1 MTLLVL
7 LFLTLILVP
16 AAAAVHT
23 LLGRDTGWFAAAVL
37 LALGCLTLPWLPGII
52 DGETIEE
59 HLPWIPTVDVGISLR
74 VDGLGMVFLLLVL
87 FIGALVMAYSARYFS
102 PAKKTSDYY
111 VWMLLFVFA
120 MSGMVLA
127 DDMILLFVFWEFT
140 TLCSFFLINRSGDK
154 APAPAQRTLLI
165 TMAGGLGLLTAV
177 LWIIVRT
184 GTTSLSAA
192 LQHEVWAEDAV
203 FTGVVAV
210 LIAFAAFTKSAQ
222 FPFHL
227 WLPDAMVA
235 PAPVSAY
242 LHAAAMVKAGIYLLL
257 RFSPV
262 FEGVVVWQS
271 LLIICGL
278 ITALIGA
285 LFALQRHDIKE
296 IMAYSTVSQ
305 LGFLV
310 AVIGIGTPIAI
321 AAATIH
327 VIAHALFKSSLF
339 MMVGIIEHEAHSR
352 DIRELNG
359 LRKAMPVS
367 LMITVL
373 GCLSMAGVPPL
384 FGFVSKEN
392 LLKGFLSA
400 GHEPALFG
408 PGLTWTITLLGVLAA
423 VGTFAYC
430 GRIVLGIF
438 TSYRGV
444 GKQDAGYNPPD
455 AARTDARASARVA
468 DLSSPAATKTIDPS
482 TVHEAPASFYLPA
495 LLPALGGLLGFA
507 PFLFDGLITA
517 STQAST
523 TSDYEP
529 YFYLYGGLST
539 DLMLS
544 VAIMGLGVL
553 AVLARTRLDSLI
565 PRTILPW
572 TGVQVTEQLR
582 TGSIAFGR
590 RVGDLTR
597 TDIHGL
603 HLAVPGIFLAGIF
616 IAGVLHV
623 GEVGSFTEGHTRMT
637 DWVLIGLL
645 AVFLLGTV
653 LAESRTAA
661 VVLAGGAGFVVGAWY
676 FALGAV
682 DVGMTQLLVEILT
695 VVVLVL
701 VLRKLPRKFHR
712 VSKTRTTVAAAV
724 ALAFGAMAFIG
735 TYALTGRRG
744 QSPAAQWYL
753 EETYETVGAVNTVNS
768 ILVDFRALDTFGEL
782 TVLGVAGFAIL
793 AVLNSAFSTSD
804 SHPAESRLWI
814 GTPLD
819 HAADNTQAM
828 RSVFNWMA
836 PFIVL
841 LSLVLLLRGHY
852 DSGGGFIAAL
862 VLGGFF
868 ALRYLVAP
876 SDSTVKL
883 RFDYALVIVGGI
895 AIGAVIG
902 LAGFLD
908 GAQGSYLRPIVIWEG
923 VPLMPWGSEAGF
935 TLTTA
940 LVFDVGIYLAV
951 IGAVLVAL
959 DRLGQAQRYPAEL
972 LKAHMKAQGQQTDE
986 IAQVEMHAGEDP
998 GDVPLEAEGEGWHP
1012 QPHKP
1017 VRGGDRA

>member
-16 AAAAVHT
+16 AAAAVHKA
-23 LLGRDTGWFAAAVL
+23 LEPRGMGRETGWFAALSL
-37 LALGCLTLPWLPGII
+37 LGLGAATLPWIGPLI
-52 DGETIEE
+52 DGETVDE

-74 VDGLGMVFLLLVL
+74 LDGLGMVFLLLVL
-87 FIGALVMAYSARYFS
+87 FIGALVMSYSARYFS
-102 PAKKTSDYY
+102 PQKRTGDYY
-111 VWMLLFVFA
+111 IWMLLFVFA
-120 MSGMVLA
+120 MSGMVIA
-127 DDMILLFVFWEFT
+127 DDLILLFVFWEFT

-177 LWIIVRT
+177 LWIIVET
-184 GTTSLSAA
+184 GTTSISEA
-192 LQHEVWAEDAV
+192 LQHSVWQENGTFAAV
-203 FTGVVAV
+203 TAV

-257 RFSPV
+257 RFAPV
-262 FEGVVVWQS
+262 FEGVAVWQT
-271 LLIICGL
+271 LLITCGL

-310 AVIGIGTPIAI
+310 AVIGIGTPTAL

-327 VIAHALFKSSLF
+327 VIAHALFKSALF

-352 DIRELNG
+352 DIRVLNG
-359 LRKAMPVS
+359 LRKTMPVS
-367 LMITVL
+367 FFITVI

-400 GHEPALFG
+400 EEDGIFG
-408 PGLTWTITLLGVLAA
+408 PGLTWTLTLLAVLAA

-430 GRIVLGIF
+430 GRIVLGAF
-438 TSYRGV
+438 TSYTGAGRRDEPMELMAA
-444 GKQDAGYNPPD
+444 DAG
-455 AARTDARASARVA
+455 
-468 DLSSPAATKTIDPS
+468 
-482 TVHEAPASFYLPA
+482 HEAPASFWISA
-495 LLPALGGLLGFA
+495 LLPALAGLGLGFV
-507 PFLFDGLITA
+507 PFIFDGVLTA
-517 STQAST
+517 SVQASS

-529 YFYLYGGLST
+529 YFYLWGGLST

-544 VAIMGLGVL
+544 VLIIGVGLV
-553 AVLARTRLDSLI
+553 AVLLRARLDSLV
-565 PRTILPW
+565 PRTILPF
-572 TGVQVTEQLR
+572 TGVQIAESLR
-582 TGSIAFGR
+582 VGSISFGR

-597 TDIHGL
+597 TDMHGL
-603 HLAVPGIFLAGIF
+603 HLTVPGIFLGGLFVAGL
-616 IAGVLHV
+616 LHV
-623 GEVGSFTEGHTRMT
+623 GDVGSFDAGHTRMT

-645 AVFLLGTV
+645 AFFLIGTV
-653 LAESRTAA
+653 ISQSRTAA

-701 VLRKLPRKFHR
+701 VLRKLPRRFHQVPR
-712 VSKTRTTVAAAV
+712 RRTVLAAV
-724 ALAFGAMAFIG
+724 VALGFGAMAF
-735 TYALTGRRG
+735 TATFALTGRRG
-744 QSPAAQWYL
+744 QSPAAEWYL
-753 EETYETVGAVNTVNS
+753 SETYEEAGAINTVNS

-793 AVLNSAFSTSD
+793 ALLNSAFSTSD
-804 SHPAESRLWI
+804 NPPDGSTLWT
-814 GTPLD
+814 GTPID
-819 HAADNTQAM
+819 HAGDNTTAM

-836 PFIVL
+836 PFIVI
-841 LSLVLLLRGHY
+841 LSLVLLARGHY
-852 DSGGGFIAAL
+852 DSGGGFISAL

-876 SDSTVKL
+876 SDSAVKL

-895 AIGAVIG
+895 ALGAAIGF
-902 LAGFLD
+902 AGFLD
-908 GAQGSYLRPIVIWEG
+908 GDEGSYLRPVVIAEG
-923 VPLMPWGSEAGF
+923 LPLPWGSDSGF

-940 LVFDVGIYLAV
+940 LIFDVGIYLAV

-972 LKAHMKAQGQQTDE
+972 LRQHMRAQMKAQGHSTEE
-986 IAQVEMHAGEDP
+986 IGRVEMHAGEDP
-998 GDVPLEAEGEGWHP
+998 GDVPLEVQSGQQAGSTGP
-1012 QPHKP
+1012 K
-1017 VRGGDRA
+1017 GGADR

>member
-1 MTLLVL
+1 MTLMVL

-16 AAAAVHT
+16 VAASFHQV
-23 LLGRDTGWFAAAVL
+23 LGRDTGWVAAVSL
-37 LALGCLTLPWLPGII
+37 TALGLMTLPWIGPII
-52 DGETIEE
+52 DGRVYEE
-59 HLPWIPTVDVGISLR
+59 SLPWIPTAVDVNIGLR
-74 VDGLGMVFLLLVL
+74 LDGLGMVFLLLVL
-87 FIGALVMAYSARYFS
+87 FIGALVLAYSARYFS
-102 PAKKTSDYY
+102 PKKKTSDYY

-120 MSGMVLA
+120 MSGMVMA
-127 DDMILLFVFWEFT
+127 DDLILLFVFWEFT
-140 TLCSFFLINRSGDK
+140 TLCSFFLINRSGAK

-177 LWIIVRT
+177 LMIIANT
-184 GTTSLSAA
+184 GTTQLSAA
-192 LQHEVWAEDAV
+192 LQHEIWQENGT
-203 FTGVVAV
+203 FTAVVAV

-257 RFSPV
+257 RFAPV
-262 FEGVVVWQS
+262 FEGVMIWQVI
-271 LLIICGL
+271 LIGGGL

-310 AVIGIGTPIAI
+310 ATIGIGTPVAI
-321 AAATIH
+321 AAAIIH
-327 VIAHALFKSSLF
+327 VVAHALFKSSLF
-339 MMVGIIEHEAHSR
+339 MMVGIIEHESHTR

-359 LRKAMPVS
+359 LRKTMPVS
-367 LMITVL
+367 FFITVIAS
-373 GCLSMAGVPPL
+373 LSMAGIPPL

-400 GHEPALFG
+400 EEDGIFG
-408 PGLTWTITLLGVLAA
+408 PGLTWTLTLLAVLAA

-430 GRIVLGIF
+430 GRIVLGAF
-438 TSYRGV
+438 GSYRGV
-444 GKQDAGYNPPD
+444 GKKDAGYDDGAHQPIAED
-455 AARTDARASARVA
+455 AA
-468 DLSSPAATKTIDPS
+468 
-482 TVHEAPASFYLPA
+482 HEAAPAFYLPA
-495 LLPALGGLLGFA
+495 LLPAVAGAILGFI
-507 PFLFDGLITA
+507 PFVFDGLITRATQSA
-517 STQAST
+517 S

-529 YFYLYGGLST
+529 YFYLWGGIST

-544 VAIMGLGVL
+544 AVIIVIGLIVVL
-553 AVLARTRLDSLI
+553 SRAQMDNLI

-572 TGVQVTEQLR
+572 TGVAVAEKMR

-590 RVGDLTR
+590 KVGDITR
-597 TDIHGL
+597 TDMHGL
-603 HLAVPGIFLAGIF
+603 HLTAPGIFLVGIF
-616 IAGVLHV
+616 IAGIMAAPQI
-623 GEVGSFTEGHTRMT
+623 GDFTAGHTQMI
-637 DWVLIGLL
+637 DWVLISLM
-645 AVFLLGTV
+645 AIFLVGTV
-653 LAESRTAA
+653 VSRSRTAA
-661 VVLAGGAGFVVGAWY
+661 VVLAGGAGFMVAAWY
-676 FALGAV
+676 FLLGAI

-701 VLRKLPRKFHR
+701 VMRKLPKKFHPVKR
-712 VSKTRTTVAAAV
+712 SRTVVAAV
-724 ALAFGAMAFIG
+724 VGIGFGVMAFVAAF
-735 TYALTGRRG
+735 ALTGRSGRWTEG
-744 QSPAAQWYL
+744 DGDRAPVGEAFL
-753 EETYETVGAVNTVNS
+753 THTYDEAGAINTVNS

-804 SHPAESRLWI
+804 NVTPGSKSWV

-819 HAADNTQAM
+819 HAKDNTTAM

-836 PFIVL
+836 PFIML
-841 LSLVLLLRGHY
+841 LSLILLMRGHY
-852 DSGGGFIAAL
+852 ESGGGFIAAL

-876 SDSTVKL
+876 SDSSVKL
-883 RFDYALVIVGGI
+883 RFDYAMIIIGGI
-895 AIGAVIG
+895 IISAAIG
-902 LAGFLD
+902 LAGFVE
-908 GAQGSYLRPIVIWEG
+908 GSYLRPIVLFEG
-923 VPLMPWGSEAGF
+923 LPLPWGTESGF

-940 LVFDVGIYLAV
+940 LIFDLGIYLAV

-972 LKAHMKAQGQQTDE
+972 LRAHRRAIGHK
-986 IAQVEMHAGEDP
+986 AGEVSAVEPDYEVDP
-998 GDVPLEAEGEGWHP
+998 GDLPLEVEVGNAGRDDQSTGEG
-1012 QPHKP
+1012 
-1017 VRGGDRA
+1017 VDSR

>member
-1 MTLLVL
+1 MSLLVL

-16 AAAAVHT
+16 AAAAVHK

-37 LALGCLTLPWLPGII
+37 LVLGCLTLPWLAGII
-52 DGETIEE
+52 EGETTEE
-59 HLPWIPTVDVGISLR
+59 FLPWIPTAVEVGISLR
-74 VDGLGMVFLLLVL
+74 LDGLGMVFLLLVL
-87 FIGALVMAYSARYFS
+87 FIGALVMAYSARYFA
-102 PAKKTSDYY
+102 PEKKTSDYY

-177 LWIIVRT
+177 LMIIVRA
-184 GTTSLSAA
+184 GTTSLSEA
-192 LQHEVWAEDAV
+192 LANEQVWNDPV

-257 RFSPV
+257 RFSPA
-262 FEGVVVWQS
+262 FEGVAIWQS

-278 ITALIGA
+278 ITAVIGA

-310 AVIGIGTPIAI
+310 AVIGIGTPTAI

-352 DIRELNG
+352 DIRVLNG
-359 LRKAMPVS
+359 LRKTMPVS
-367 LMITVL
+367 FVITVL
-373 GCLSMAGVPPL
+373 GCLSMAGIPPL

-400 GHEPALFG
+400 ESEPALFG
-408 PGLTWTITLLGVLAA
+408 PGLTWTITILGVAA
-423 VGTFAYC
+423 SVGTFAYC
-430 GRIVLGIF
+430 GRIVLGVF
-438 TSYRGV
+438 TTYRGT
-444 GKQDAGYNPPD
+444 GKNDAGHTVD
-455 AARTDARASARVA
+455 ATNGDDAYAPMDEKGA
-468 DLSSPAATKTIDPS
+468 
-482 TVHEAPASFYLPA
+482 HEAPFSFYLPA
-495 LLPALGGLLGFA
+495 LLPAIGGLLGFA
-507 PFLFDGLITA
+507 PFIFDGLVTA

-523 TSDYEP
+523 TSSYEP

-544 VAIMGLGVL
+544 VIIMGVGLV
-553 AVLARTRLDSLI
+553 AVLGRTRLDNII
-565 PRTILPW
+565 PRKILPF
-572 TGVQVTEQLR
+572 TGVGVAESMR

-590 RVGDLTR
+590 KVGDLTR
-597 TDIHGL
+597 TDMHGL
-603 HLAVPGIFLAGIF
+603 HLAVPGLFLIGIF
-616 IAGVLHV
+616 VAGLLHV
-623 GEVGSFTEGHTRMT
+623 GDVGSFTEGHTRMT

-645 AVFLLGTV
+645 AIFLLGTV

-701 VLRKLPRKFHR
+701 VLRKLPRKFHK
-712 VSKTRTTVAAAV
+712 VSKTRTTVAIVV
-724 ALAFGAMAFIG
+724 ALVFGAMAFIA

-744 QSPAAQWYL
+744 QSPAAEWYL
-753 EETYETVGAVNTVNS
+753 EETYETVGALNTVNS

-804 SHPAESRLWI
+804 NEPAESRHWI

-819 HAADNTQAM
+819 NAADNTTAM

-841 LSLVLLLRGHY
+841 LSLILLLRGHY
-852 DSGGGFIAAL
+852 DSGGGFISAL

-895 AIGAVIG
+895 IVGAVIG

-908 GAQGSYLRPIVIWEG
+908 GAEGSYLRPIVIAEG
-923 VPLMPWGSEAGF
+923 LPLPWGTEAGF

-940 LVFDVGIYLAV
+940 LIFDVGIYLAV

-972 LKAHMKAQGQQTDE
+972 LKEHMKAQGQQTGE
-986 IAQVEMHAGEDP
+986 INQIEMHAGADP

-1012 QPHKP
+1012 KP
-1017 VRGGDRA
+1017 TGRRRRFSTRNRGGEGQ

>member
-7 LFLTLILVP
+7 LFLTLLLVP

-23 LLGRDTGWFAAAVL
+23 FLGRDTGWFAAAALLVL
-37 LALGCLTLPWLPGII
+37 GGFSLIWLPGVIA
-52 DGETIEE
+52 GETIDE

-74 VDGLGMVFLLLVL
+74 LDGLGMVFLLLVL

-102 PAKKTSDYY
+102 AKKKTSDYY

-359 LRKAMPVS
+359 LRRAMPVS
-367 LMITVL
+367 FVITVL
-373 GCLSMAGVPPL
+373 GCLSMAGIPPL

-392 LLKGFLSA
+392 LLKGLLSA
-400 GHEPALFG
+400 TEEPALFG
-408 PGLTWTITLLGVLAA
+408 PGLTWTLTLLGVLAA

-430 GRIVLGIF
+430 GRIVLGVF
-438 TSYRGV
+438 TSYTGT
-444 GKQDAGYNPPD
+444 GDHDEAKAPMAPG
-455 AARTDARASARVA
+455 AA
-468 DLSSPAATKTIDPS
+468 
-482 TVHEAPASFYLPA
+482 HEAPLSFNLPA
-495 LLPALGGLLGFA
+495 LLPAAAGAVLGFV
-507 PFLFDGLITA
+507 PFLFDGLLTA

-523 TSDYEP
+523 TSGYEP

-544 VAIMGLGVL
+544 VIIMGLGVV

-565 PRTILPW
+565 PRRILPW
-572 TGVQVTEQLR
+572 TGVEVTEQLR

-590 RVGDLTR
+590 RVGDITR
-597 TDIHGL
+597 TDVHAV
-603 HLAVPGIFLAGIF
+603 HLTAPGIFLAGIF
-616 IAGVLHV
+616 LAGLLHV
-623 GEVGSFTEGHTRMT
+623 GDVGDFTAGHTRMT

-653 LAESRTAA
+653 ITESRTAA

-712 VSKTRTTVAAAV
+712 VSRSRTAVSAVVALCFGAV
-724 ALAFGAMAFIG
+724 AFVATF
-735 TYALTGRRG
+735 ALTGRRG

-753 EETYETVGAVNTVNS
+753 EETYETVGALNTVNS

-793 AVLNSAFSTSD
+793 ALLNSAFSTSD
-804 SHPAESRLWI
+804 SHPAESKLWV

-841 LSLVLLLRGHY
+841 LSLVLLVRGHY
-852 DSGGGFIAAL
+852 DSGGGFISAL

-876 SDSTVKL
+876 SDSAVKL
-883 RFDYALVIVGGI
+883 RFDYALIIVGGI

-908 GAQGSYLRPIVIWEG
+908 GAEGSYLRPMVIWENL
-923 VPLMPWGSEAGF
+923 PLPWGTEAGF

-940 LVFDVGIYLAV
+940 LIFDVGIYLAV

-972 LKAHMKAQGQQTDE
+972 LKAHMKSQGQRTGQIE
-986 IAQVEMHAGEDP
+986 SIEMHAGEDP

-1012 QPHKP
+1012 EPFTSRP
-1017 VRGGDRA
+1017 RTGGGDEA

>member
-1 MTLLVL
+1 MSLLVL
-7 LFLTLILVP
+7 LFLTLLLVP

-23 LLGRDTGWFAAAVL
+23 LLGRNTGWFAAAVL
-37 LALGCLTLPWLPGII
+37 LVLGLLTLPWLSGLTG
-52 DGETIEE
+52 GETTQEY
-59 HLPWIPTVDVGISLR
+59 LPWIPTINVGISLR
-74 VDGLGMVFLLLVL
+74 LDGLGMVFLLLVL

-102 PAKKTSDYY
+102 PKKKTSDYY

-184 GTTSLSAA
+184 GTTSLSEA
-192 LQHEVWAEDAV
+192 LQHQAWGEDAV
-203 FTGVVAV
+203 FTGVIAV

-262 FEGVVVWQS
+262 FEGVVIWQS
-271 LLIICGL
+271 LLITCGL

-310 AVIGIGTPIAI
+310 AVIGIGTPTAI
-321 AAATIH
+321 AGATIH

-339 MMVGIIEHEAHSR
+339 MMVGIIEHESHTR

-359 LRKAMPVS
+359 LRKTMPVS
-367 LMITVL
+367 FVITLL
-373 GCLSMAGVPPL
+373 GCLSMAGIPPL

-392 LLKGFLSA
+392 LLKGMLSA
-400 GHEPALFG
+400 EHEPALFG
-408 PGLTWTITLLGVLAA
+408 PGLTWTITILGVLAA

-430 GRIVLGIF
+430 GRIVLGVF

-444 GKQDAGYNPPD
+444 GKNDAGYSPEDHAHRPMAPE
-455 AARTDARASARVA
+455 AA
-468 DLSSPAATKTIDPS
+468 
-482 TVHEAPASFYLPA
+482 HEAPASFYLPA
-495 LLPALGGLLGFA
+495 LLPAAAGLLGFA
-507 PFLFDGLITA
+507 PFLFDQLITA
-517 STQAST
+517 SVQAST

-529 YFYLYGGLST
+529 YFYLFGGLST

-544 VAIMGLGVL
+544 VAIMGLGL
-553 AVLARTRLDSLI
+553 IAVLARTRLDSLI

-572 TGVQVTEQLR
+572 TGVQVVEQLR

-603 HLAVPGIFLAGIF
+603 HLAVPGIFLGGIF
-616 IAGVLHV
+616 VAGVLNV
-623 GEVGSFTEGHTRMT
+623 GEVGSFSEGHTRMT

-653 LAESRTAA
+653 IAESRTAA

-701 VLRKLPRKFHR
+701 VLRKLPRKFHK
-712 VSKTRTTVAAAV
+712 VSKTRTAVAATV
-724 ALAFGAMAFIG
+724 ALAFGTMAFVG
-735 TYALTGRRG
+735 TFALTGRRG
-744 QSPAAQWYL
+744 QSAAAQWYL

-841 LSLVLLLRGHY
+841 LSMILLLRGHY

-876 SDSTVKL
+876 SDSAVKL

-895 AIGAVIG
+895 IIGAVVG
-902 LAGFLD
+902 LFGFLD

-923 VPLMPWGSEAGF
+923 LPLPWGTEAGF

-940 LVFDVGIYLAV
+940 LIFDLGIYLAV

-972 LKAHMKAQGQQTDE
+972 LKAHMKAQGQQTGE
-986 IAQVEMHAGEDP
+986 IDQVEMHAGEDP
-998 GDVPLEAEGEGWHP
+998 GDVPLEAEGEGWGAAALARRRRRWSRD
-1012 QPHKP
+1012 
-1017 VRGGDRA
+1017 RGGESG

>member
-1 MTLLVL
+1 MLTLV
-7 LFLTLILVP
+7 FLTLLLVP
-16 AAAAVHT
+16 AAAVAHT
-23 LLGRDTGWFAAAVL
+23 VLGRNTGWFAAAALTVL
-37 LALGCLTLPWLPGII
+37 GIFSLTWLPDVIA
-52 DGETIEE
+52 GETAEE

-74 VDGLGMVFLLLVL
+74 LDGLGMVFLLLVL

-102 PAKKTSDYY
+102 PQKKTSDYY

-154 APAPAQRTLLI
+154 APAPAQRTLLL

-192 LQHEVWAEDAV
+192 LEHQVWGEDAV

-257 RFSPV
+257 RFAPV
-262 FEGVVVWQS
+262 FEGVAIWQS

-310 AVIGIGTPIAI
+310 AVIGIGTPTAI
-321 AAATIH
+321 AAAIIH
-327 VIAHALFKSSLF
+327 VVAHALFKSSLF

-359 LRKAMPVS
+359 LRKTMPVS
-367 LMITVL
+367 FVITVL

-392 LLKGFLSA
+392 LLKGFLS
-400 GHEPALFG
+400 GQEGTFG
-408 PGLTWTITLLGVLAA
+408 PGLTWTVTLLAVLAA

-430 GRIVLGIF
+430 GRIVLGAF
-438 TSYRGV
+438 TSYTG
-444 GKQDAGYNPPD
+444 AGAKDEPRKPMAAD
-455 AARTDARASARVA
+455 AA
-468 DLSSPAATKTIDPS
+468 
-482 TVHEAPASFYLPA
+482 HEAPMSFYLPA

-507 PFLFDGLITA
+507 PFLFDGLITSA
-517 STQAST
+517 VDAAATVAY
-523 TSDYEP
+523 DAH
-529 YFYLYGGLST
+529 FYLWGGIT
-539 DLMLS
+539 VDLMLS
-544 VAIMGLGVL
+544 VAIMGIGLV
-553 AVLARTRLDSLI
+553 AVFGRTRLDSVI

-572 TGVQVTEQLR
+572 TGVAVAEKMR
-582 TGSIAFGR
+582 TGSIDIGR

-597 TDIHGL
+597 TDMHGL
-603 HLAVPGIFLAGIF
+603 HLTVPGIFLAGLF

-623 GEVGSFTEGHTRMT
+623 GDVGSFDPGHTLMT

-645 AVFLLGTV
+645 AIFLVGTV
-653 LAESRTAA
+653 ISQSRTAA
-661 VVLAGGAGFVVGAWY
+661 AVLAGGAGFVVGAWY

-701 VLRKLPRKFHR
+701 VLRKLPRRFHA
-712 VSKTRTTVAAAV
+712 VSRRRTVVSAVVAV
-724 ALAFGAMAFIG
+724 AFGAMAFIA
-735 TYALTGRRG
+735 TFALTGRRG
-744 QSPAAQWYL
+744 QSPAAEWYL
-753 EETYETVGAVNTVNS
+753 TETYDVVGAVNTVNS
-768 ILVDFRALDTFGEL
+768 ILVDFRPLDTFGEL

-804 SHPAESRLWI
+804 NEPAESKLWD
-814 GTPLD
+814 GTPL
-819 HAADNTQAM
+819 ANSEDNTTAM
-828 RSVFNWMA
+828 RKVFTWMA
-836 PFIVL
+836 PFIII
-841 LSLVLLLRGHY
+841 LSLVLLARGHY
-852 DSGGGFIAAL
+852 ESGGGFIAAL

-876 SDSTVKL
+876 SDSAVKL
-883 RFDYALVIVGGI
+883 RFDYALIIVGGI
-895 AIGAVIG
+895 ALGAAIG

-908 GAQGSYLRPIVIWEG
+908 GEEGSYLRPIVIVEG
-923 VPLMPWGSEAGF
+923 LPLPWGTEAGF

-951 IGAVLVAL
+951 IGAVLTAI

-972 LKAHMKAQGQQTDE
+972 LRKHMRAAGKTPAET
-986 IAQVEMHAGEDP
+986 IHAGEDP
-998 GDVPLEAEGEGWHP
+998 GDLPREADPDYAEGELRPGELL
-1012 QPHKP
+1012 
-1017 VRGGDRA
+1017 RARRRKEGEE

>member
-7 LFLTLILVP
+7 LFLTLLLVP

-23 LLGRDTGWFAAAVL
+23 FLGRDTGWFAAAALLVL
-37 LALGCLTLPWLPGII
+37 GGLSLIWLPEVVA
-52 DGETIEE
+52 GETVDEY
-59 HLPWIPTVDVGISLR
+59 LPWIPTVDVGISLR
-74 VDGLGMVFLLLVL
+74 LDGLGMVFLLLVL

-102 PAKKTSDYY
+102 ATKKTSDYY

-177 LWIIVRT
+177 LLIIVRT
-184 GTTSLSAA
+184 GTTSLSEA
-192 LQHEVWAEDAV
+192 LQHNIWADDAV
-203 FTGVVAV
+203 FTGAIAV

-257 RFSPV
+257 RFAPA
-262 FEGVVVWQS
+262 FEGVAVWQV
-271 LLIICGL
+271 LLIVCGL

-310 AVIGIGTPIAI
+310 AIIGIGTPTAI

-339 MMVGIIEHEAHSR
+339 MMVGIIEHQAHSR
-352 DIRELNG
+352 DIREFSG
-359 LRKAMPVS
+359 LRRAMPVS
-367 LMITVL
+367 FVITVL
-373 GCLSMAGVPPL
+373 GCVSMAGIPPL

-392 LLKGFLSA
+392 LLKGLLSA
-400 GHEPALFG
+400 TAEPALFG

-430 GRIVLGIF
+430 GRIVLGVF
-438 TSYRGV
+438 TSYTGA
-444 GKQDAGYNPPD
+444 GTNDDAKEPMAPESV
-455 AARTDARASARVA
+455 RE
-468 DLSSPAATKTIDPS
+468 SPL
-482 TVHEAPASFYLPA
+482 SFYLPA
-495 LLPALGGLLGFA
+495 LLPALAGAVLGFV
-507 PFLFDGLITA
+507 PFLFDGLLTA
-517 STQAST
+517 SAQAST
-523 TSDYEP
+523 TSGQEHR
-529 YFYLYGGLST
+529 FYLYGGLST

-544 VAIMGLGVL
+544 VIIMGLGVV

-565 PRTILPW
+565 PRRILPW
-572 TGVQVTEQLR
+572 TGVGVTEQLR

-590 RVGDLTR
+590 RVGDITR
-597 TDIHGL
+597 SDIHAV
-603 HLAVPGIFLAGIF
+603 HLTAPGIFLAGIF
-616 IAGVLHV
+616 VAGVLHV
-623 GEVGSFTEGHTRMT
+623 GEVGDFTAGHTRMT

-653 LAESRTAA
+653 LSESRTAA

-712 VSKTRTTVAAAV
+712 VSRSRTAVSAVV
-724 ALAFGAMAFIG
+724 ALSFGVVAFAATF
-735 TYALTGRRG
+735 ALTGRRG

-753 EETYETVGAVNTVNS
+753 EETYETVGALNTVNS

-793 AVLNSAFSTSD
+793 ALLNSAFSTSD
-804 SHPAESRLWI
+804 SHPVDSKLWV
-814 GTPLD
+814 GTPLG
-819 HAADNTQAM
+819 HAVDNTQAM

-841 LSLVLLLRGHY
+841 LSLVLLMRGHY
-852 DSGGGFIAAL
+852 DSGGGFISAL

-876 SDSTVKL
+876 SDSAVKL

-895 AIGAVIG
+895 AVGAVIG

-908 GAQGSYLRPIVIWEG
+908 GAEGSYLRPIVILEDL
-923 VPLMPWGSEAGF
+923 PLPWGTEAGF

-940 LVFDVGIYLAV
+940 LIFDIGIYLAV

-972 LKAHMKAQGQQTDE
+972 LKAHMKSQGQKTGQIE
-986 IAQVEMHAGEDP
+986 SIEMHAGEDP
-998 GDVPLEAEGEGWHP
+998 GDVPREAEGEGWHP
-1012 QPHKP
+1012 EPATGRQQTG
-1017 VRGGDRA
+1017 RGDEA

>member
-1 MTLLVL
+1 MTLMVL
-7 LFLTLILVP
+7 LFLTLLLVP
-16 AAAAVHT
+16 VAAAFHQV
-23 LLGRDTGWFAAAVL
+23 LGRDTGWVAAVAL
-37 LALGCLTLPWLPGII
+37 TALGLMTLPWIGPLI
-52 DGETIEE
+52 DGHIYEE
-59 HLPWIPTVDVGISLR
+59 SLPWIPTAVDVNIGLR

-87 FIGALVMAYSARYFS
+87 FIGALVMAYSVRYFS
-102 PAKKTSDYY
+102 PQKKTSDYY
-111 VWMLLFVFA
+111 LWMLLFVFA
-120 MSGMVLA
+120 MSGMVMA

-140 TLCSFFLINRSGDK
+140 TLCSFFLINRSGNK
-154 APAPAQRTLLI
+154 AAGPAQRTLLI

-177 LWIIVRT
+177 LWIIVET
-184 GTTSLSAA
+184 GTTQLSAA
-192 LQHEVWAEDAV
+192 LQHEVWQENGTFTAV
-203 FTGVVAV
+203 IAV
-210 LIAFAAFTKSAQ
+210 LVAFAAFTKSAQ

-262 FEGVVVWQS
+262 FEGVIIWQAI
-271 LLIICGL
+271 LITGGL

-310 AVIGIGTPIAI
+310 ATIGIGTPTAI
-321 AAATIH
+321 AAAIIH

-339 MMVGIIEHEAHSR
+339 MMVGIIEHESHTR

-359 LRKAMPVS
+359 LRKTMPVS
-367 LMITVL
+367 FFITVVAS
-373 GCLSMAGVPPL
+373 LSMAGVPPL

-400 GHEPALFG
+400 EDGMFG
-408 PGLTWTITLLGVLAA
+408 TGLTWTLTLIAVLAA

-430 GRIVLGIF
+430 GRIVLGAF
-438 TSYRGV
+438 SSYTGA
-444 GKQDAGYNPPD
+444 GKKDEPREPIAED
-455 AARTDARASARVA
+455 AA
-468 DLSSPAATKTIDPS
+468 
-482 TVHEAPASFYLPA
+482 HEAAPSFYWPA
-495 LLPALGGLLGFA
+495 LLPALAGIALGGV
-507 PFLFDGLITA
+507 PFVFDGLITSATQSA
-517 STQAST
+517 S

-529 YFYLYGGLST
+529 YFYLWGGLSV

-544 VAIMGLGVL
+544 ALIIGAGLLVVFLRAGMDNIV
-553 AVLARTRLDSLI
+553 

-572 TGVQVTEQLR
+572 TGVQVVERMR

-597 TDIHGL
+597 TDMHGL
-603 HLAVPGIFLAGIF
+603 HLVAPGIPLACLF
-616 IAGVLHV
+616 VAGLLYVGDV
-623 GEVGSFTEGHTRMT
+623 GEFDAGHTRLT

-645 AVFLLGTV
+645 VIFLLGIV
-653 LAESRTAA
+653 SSKSRTAA
-661 VVLAGGAGFVVGAWY
+661 VVLAGGAGFVVSAWY
-676 FALGAV
+676 FLLGAV

-701 VLRKLPRKFHR
+701 VLRKLPKRFHQ
-712 VSKTRTTVAAAV
+712 VSKSRTVVSTVVALTFGTMAFVAA
-724 ALAFGAMAFIG
+724 
-735 TYALTGRRG
+735 YALTGRRG
-744 QSPAAQWYL
+744 QSDAAIWYL
-753 EETYETVGAVNTVNS
+753 EETYETVGALNIVNS
-768 ILVDFRALDTFGEL
+768 ILVDFRALDTLGEL

-804 SHPAESRLWI
+804 NTTPGSRAWA

-819 HAADNTQAM
+819 HAADNTTAM
-828 RSVFNWMA
+828 RSVFTWMA
-836 PFIVL
+836 PFIVI
-841 LSLVLLLRGHY
+841 LSMLLLIRGHY
-852 DSGGGFIAAL
+852 DSGGGFISAL

-868 ALRYLVAP
+868 ALRYLVAQ
-876 SDSTVKL
+876 SDSAVKL

-895 AIGAVIG
+895 IIGAATG
-902 LAGFLD
+902 LVGFLE
-908 GAQGSYLRPIVIWEG
+908 GSYLRPIVIFEG
-923 VPLMPWGSEAGF
+923 LPLPWGSEAGF

-940 LVFDVGIYLAV
+940 LIFDVGIYLAV

-972 LKAHMKAQGQQTDE
+972 LKAHRKALGQATGEFSTVEPDY
-986 IAQVEMHAGEDP
+986 QVDP
-998 GDVPLEAEGEGWHP
+998 GDLPFEVEVETAGRDSRSDEKG
-1012 QPHKP
+1012 
-1017 VRGGDRA
+1017 VRDQ

>member
-7 LFLTLILVP
+7 LSLTLVLVP
-16 AAAAVHT
+16 AAAVAHRF
-23 LLGRDTGWFAAAVL
+23 LGRDTGWFAALVL
-37 LALGCLTLPWLPGII
+37 AGLGAATLPWIPQII
-52 DGETIEE
+52 DGETPEQ
-59 HLPWIPTVDVGISLR
+59 HLPWIPTIDVGISLR
-74 VDGLGMVFLLLVL
+74 LDGLGMVFLLLVL

-102 PAKKTSDYY
+102 VKKKTSDYY
-111 VWMLLFVFA
+111 LWMLLFVFA

-127 DDMILLFVFWEFT
+127 DDLILLFVFWEFT
-140 TLCSFFLINRSGDK
+140 TLCSFFLINRSGEK

-177 LWIIVRT
+177 LWTIVET
-184 GTTSLSAA
+184 GTTRISEA
-192 LQHEVWAEDAV
+192 LQHEVWQENAT

-262 FEGVVVWQS
+262 FDDVVIWQV
-271 LLIICGL
+271 LLIGCGL

-310 AVIGIGTPIAI
+310 AIIGVGTPVAL
-321 AAATIH
+321 AAALIH
-327 VIAHALFKSSLF
+327 VVAHALFKSALF

-352 DIRELNG
+352 DIRVLNG
-359 LRKAMPVS
+359 LRKTMPVS
-367 LMITVL
+367 FAITL
-373 GCLSMAGVPPL
+373 IASLSMAGVPPL

-400 GHEPALFG
+400 EEYGTFG
-408 PGLTWTITLLGVLAA
+408 TSLTWVLTIIAVLAA

-430 GRIVLGIF
+430 GRIVLGAF

-444 GKQDAGYNPPD
+444 GKRDAGYNDGTYQPMD
-455 AARTDARASARVA
+455 
-468 DLSSPAATKTIDPS
+468 PAGA
-482 TVHEAPASFYLPA
+482 HEAPFSFYLPA
-495 LLPALGGLLGFA
+495 LLPTIAGVVLGFI
-507 PFLFDGLITA
+507 PFIFDDLLARATTA
-517 STQAST
+517 SYSGSYDAH
-523 TSDYEP
+523 
-529 YFYLYGGLST
+529 FYLWGGVST

-544 VAIMGLGVL
+544 VAIMGIGLI
-553 AVLARTRLDSLI
+553 AVLGRAGVDNVI
-565 PRTILPW
+565 PRTILPF
-572 TGVQVTEQLR
+572 TGVEVAEKMR

-590 RVGDLTR
+590 RVGDITR
-597 TDIHGL
+597 SDMHGL
-603 HLAVPGIFLAGIF
+603 HLTAPGIFLAGLF
-616 IAGVLHV
+616 IAGVLYV
-623 GEVGSFTEGHTRMT
+623 GEVGSFTEGHSQPI

-645 AVFLLGTV
+645 VIFLAGTV
-653 LAESRTAA
+653 ITRSRTAA

-701 VLRKLPRKFHR
+701 VLRKLPRQFHR
-712 VSKTRTTVAAAV
+712 VSRTRTVVSAVVAIG
-724 ALAFGAMAFIG
+724 FGLMAF
-735 TYALTGRRG
+735 TATFALMGRSGR
-744 QSPAAQWYL
+744 SDVSQWYL
-753 EETYETVGAVNTVNS
+753 DSTYDTVGAVNIVNS

-782 TVLGVAGFAIL
+782 VVLGVAGFAIL
-793 AVLNSAFSTSD
+793 AVLNSAFSTTD
-804 SHPAESRLWI
+804 NEPAESKLWI

-819 HAADNTQAM
+819 NADDNTVAM
-828 RSVFNWMA
+828 RSVFKWMT

-852 DSGGGFIAAL
+852 ESGGGFISAL

-876 SDSTVKL
+876 SDSAVKL

-895 AIGAVIG
+895 LVSAATG
-902 LAGFLD
+902 LFGFLE
-908 GAQGSYLRPIVIWEG
+908 GSYLRPIVILEG
-923 VPLMPWGSEAGF
+923 LPLPWGTEAGF

-940 LVFDVGIYLAV
+940 LVFDLGIYLAV
-951 IGAVLVAL
+951 VGTVLVAL

-972 LKAHMKAQGQQTDE
+972 LRKHLQAQGTSAATIRELQ
-986 IAQVEMHAGEDP
+986 MKAGEDP
-998 GDVPLEAEGEGWHP
+998 GEPPVAVEGSRAAQGQSAVTSRKED
-1012 QPHKP
+1012 QP
-1017 VRGGDRA
+1017 

>member
-1 MTLLVL
+1 MTLMVL
-7 LFLTLILVP
+7 LFLTLVLVP
-16 AAAAVHT
+16 AAVAVHR
-23 LLGRDTGWFAAAVL
+23 LAGRNTGWFAAAAL
-37 LALGCLTLPWLPGII
+37 TALGAATLPWIPGLLE
-52 DGETIEE
+52 GETPTA
-59 HLPWIPTVDVGISLR
+59 HLPWIPSLNVGISLR
-74 VDGLGMVFLLLVL
+74 LDGLAMVFLLLVL

-102 PAKKTSDYY
+102 PKKKTGDYY
-111 VWMLLFVFA
+111 LWMLMFVFA

-127 DDMILLFVFWEFT
+127 DDLILLFVFWEFT

-177 LWIIVRT
+177 LWIIVKT
-184 GTTSLSAA
+184 GTTRISEA
-192 LQHEVWAEDAV
+192 LTHQVWGEDAT
-203 FTGVVAV
+203 FTAVVAL

-262 FEGVVVWQS
+262 FEGVAVWQVT
-271 LLIICGL
+271 LIVGGL

-285 LFALQRHDIKE
+285 LFACQRHDIKE

-310 AVIGIGTPIAI
+310 AIIGVGTPTAI
-321 AAATIH
+321 AAAIIH

-352 DIRELNG
+352 DIRVLNG
-359 LRKAMPVS
+359 LRKTMPVS
-367 LMITVL
+367 FVITL
-373 GCLSMAGVPPL
+373 IASLSMAGVPPL

-400 GHEPALFG
+400 EDGTFG
-408 PGLTWTITLLGVLAA
+408 PGLTWTITLLAVLAA

-430 GRIVLGIF
+430 GRIVLGAF
-438 TSYRGV
+438 TSYTGA
-444 GKQDAGYNPPD
+444 GKRDEVLEPM
-455 AARTDARASARVA
+455 AADGA
-468 DLSSPAATKTIDPS
+468 
-482 TVHEAPASFYLPA
+482 HEAPFSFYLPA
-495 LLPALGGLLGFA
+495 LLPAVAGALLGFV
-507 PFLFDGLITA
+507 PFIFDGLISQATTA
-517 STQAST
+517 AHRDS
-523 TSDYEP
+523 YEAH
-529 YFYLYGGLST
+529 FYLWGGISV

-544 VAIMGLGVL
+544 VVVMGVGLV
-553 AVLARTRLDSLI
+553 AVFSRTRLDSLI
-565 PRTILPW
+565 PRTILPF
-572 TGVQVTEQLR
+572 TGVQIAENIR
-582 TGSIAFGR
+582 TGSINFGR

-597 TDIHGL
+597 TDMHGL
-603 HLAVPGIFLAGIF
+603 HLTAPGIFLAGLF
-616 IAGVLHV
+616 LAGVLHV
-623 GEVGSFTEGHTRMT
+623 GEVGSFSEGHTQPI
-637 DWVLIGLL
+637 DWVLISLL
-645 AVFLLGTV
+645 TVFLLGTV
-653 LAESRTAA
+653 ISTSRTAA
-661 VVLAGGAGFVVGAWY
+661 VVLTGGAGFVVGAWY

-701 VLRKLPRKFHR
+701 VMRKLPRKFHA
-712 VSKTRTTVAAAV
+712 VSRTRTAVSAVVAII
-724 ALAFGAMAFIG
+724 FGVMAFVA
-735 TYALTGRRG
+735 TFALTGRRG
-744 QSPAAQWYL
+744 QSPAAEWYL
-753 EETYETVGAVNTVNS
+753 QNTYDASGAINVVNS

-804 SHPAESRLWI
+804 NEPAESRLWV

-819 HAADNTQAM
+819 HAADNTVAM
-828 RSVFNWMA
+828 RTVFNWMA
-836 PFIVL
+836 PFIVI

-862 VLGGFF
+862 VAGGFF

-876 SDSTVKL
+876 SDSAVKL

-895 AIGAVIG
+895 ITGAAIGFT
-902 LAGFLD
+902 GFIE
-908 GAQGSYLRPIVIWEG
+908 GSYLRPIVIFEG
-923 VPLMPWGSEAGF
+923 LPLPWGSESGF
-935 TLTTA
+935 SLTTA
-940 LVFDVGIYLAV
+940 LIFDIGIYLAV

-972 LKAHMKAQGQQTDE
+972 LKAHMKAQGQQTGE
-986 IAQVEMHAGEDP
+986 ISEIEMHAGADP
-998 GDVPLEAEGEGWHP
+998 GDLPLQAQAEERKYLRPLRRKGVSGS
-1012 QPHKP
+1012 
-1017 VRGGDRA
+1017 

>member
-1 MTLLVL
+1 MTLMVL

-16 AAAAVHT
+16 VAASFHQV
-23 LLGRDTGWFAAAVL
+23 LGRDTGWVAAVSL
-37 LALGCLTLPWLPGII
+37 TALGLMTLPWVGPII
-52 DGETIEE
+52 DGRVYEE
-59 HLPWIPTVDVGISLR
+59 SLPWIPTAVDVNIGLR
-74 VDGLGMVFLLLVL
+74 LDGLGMVFLLLVL

-102 PAKKTSDYY
+102 PKKKTSDYY

-120 MSGMVLA
+120 MSGMVMA
-127 DDMILLFVFWEFT
+127 DDLILLFVFWEFT

-165 TMAGGLGLLTAV
+165 TMAGGLGLLTAA
-177 LWIIVRT
+177 LWIIAET
-184 GTTSLSAA
+184 GTTQLSAA
-192 LQHEVWAEDAV
+192 LQHEVWQEDST
-203 FTGVVAV
+203 FTAVVAV

-262 FEGVVVWQS
+262 FEGVVIWQAM
-271 LLIICGL
+271 LITGGL

-310 AVIGIGTPIAI
+310 ATIGIGTPTAI
-321 AAATIH
+321 AAAIIH

-339 MMVGIIEHEAHSR
+339 MMVGIIEHESGTR

-359 LRKAMPVS
+359 LRKTMPVS
-367 LMITVL
+367 FFITVIAS
-373 GCLSMAGVPPL
+373 LSMAGVPPL

-392 LLKGFLSA
+392 LLKGFLS
-400 GHEPALFG
+400 GQEHGVFG
-408 PGLTWTITLLGVLAA
+408 AGLTWTLTIIAVVAA
-423 VGTFAYC
+423 IGTFAYC
-430 GRIVLGIF
+430 GRIVLGAF
-438 TSYRGV
+438 TSYTG
-444 GKQDAGYNPPD
+444 AGRRDEAREPIAED
-455 AARTDARASARVA
+455 AA
-468 DLSSPAATKTIDPS
+468 
-482 TVHEAPASFYLPA
+482 HEAAPAFYLPA
-495 LLPALGGLLGFA
+495 LLPAVAGAVLGLI
-507 PFLFDGLITA
+507 PFVFDGLITSATQSA
-517 STQAST
+517 STSE
-523 TSDYEP
+523 YEP
-529 YFYLYGGLST
+529 YFYLFGGISV

-544 VAIMGLGVL
+544 VLIMGLGLV
-553 AVLARTRLDSLI
+553 AVLGRAGADNI
-565 PRTILPW
+565 VPRTILPW
-572 TGVQVTEQLR
+572 TGVQVAESMR

-597 TDIHGL
+597 TDMHGL
-603 HLAVPGIFLAGIF
+603 HLVVPGIFLAGLF
-616 IAGVLHV
+616 VAGLLHV
-623 GEVGSFTEGHTRMT
+623 GEVGEFDAGHTRMT

-645 AVFLLGTV
+645 AVFLAGTV
-653 LAESRTAA
+653 ISRSRTAA
-661 VVLAGGAGFVVGAWY
+661 VVLTGGAGFVVGAWY
-676 FALGAV
+676 FLLGAV

-701 VLRKLPRKFHR
+701 VLRKLPKRFHR
-712 VSKTRTTVAAAV
+712 VSRSRTALAAV
-724 ALAFGAMAFIG
+724 IALAFGTMAFVA

-744 QSPAAQWYL
+744 QSDAALWYL
-753 EETYETVGAVNTVNS
+753 EETYETVGAVNIVNS

-804 SHPAESRLWI
+804 NTTPGARAWV

-819 HAADNTQAM
+819 HAADNTTAM
-828 RSVFNWMA
+828 RSVFSWMA
-836 PFIVL
+836 PFIVI
-841 LSLVLLLRGHY
+841 LSLILLLRGHY
-852 DSGGGFIAAL
+852 DSGGGFISAL

-876 SDSTVKL
+876 SDSAVKL

-895 AIGAVIG
+895 IIGAATG
-902 LAGFLD
+902 LAGFLE
-908 GAQGSYLRPIVIWEG
+908 GSYLRPIVLVEG
-923 VPLMPWGSEAGF
+923 IPLPWGSEAGF

-972 LKAHMKAQGQQTDE
+972 LKAHRRALGQKTGE
-986 IAQVEMHAGEDP
+986 ISTVEPDYQVDP
-998 GDVPLEAEGEGWHP
+998 GDLPFEVEVESAG
-1012 QPHKP
+1012 
-1017 VRGGDRA
+1017 RDDRSTGKGVDRR